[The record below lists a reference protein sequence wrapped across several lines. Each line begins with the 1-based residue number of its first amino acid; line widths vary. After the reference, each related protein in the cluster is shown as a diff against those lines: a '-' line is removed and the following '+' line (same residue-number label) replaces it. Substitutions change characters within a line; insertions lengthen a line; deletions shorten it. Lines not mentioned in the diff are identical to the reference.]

1 MTEKEENP
9 GVDIIYKYIY
19 IYIGLNEYAKIE
31 KNKKIEFK
39 LKSVDKKFNT
49 KKDYSL

>member
-19 IYIGLNEYAKIE
+19 IYRVKWICKDREKQKNRIQAKVCWQ
-31 KNKKIEFK
+31 K
-39 LKSVDKKFNT
+39 V
-49 KKDYSL
+49 